1 MKNSEHCELR
11 RYTETPFPKFRYNPI
26 LKPDNFK
33 PEDHKHIPEIQE
45 LNTEFSG
52 KNWKNSIRY
61 LYAIDL
67 FNYGYY
73 WEVHEVLEN
82 LWMKVG
88 KKSSEGIFLQGLIQL
103 SVALLK
109 NLQSNK
115 LGLKRLT
122 DKAMPKLLSQQGIYL
137 GVDIRNLINQFN
149 VYING
154 EQENSPVIFL
164 QF

>member
-1 MKNSEHCELR
+1 MTTQKLPKTT
-11 RYTETPFPKFRYNPI
+11 RYTNIPFPGFR
-26 LKPDNFK
+26 
-33 PEDHKHIPEIQE
+33 HIPKQKITQLE
-45 LNTEFSG
+45 LSKHDHIPKLPELKQEFSSQTWQ
-52 KNWKNSIRY
+52 NCTNY

-67 FNYGYY
+67 FNYAYY

-88 KKSSEGIFLQGLIQL
+88 KKSPEGLFIQGLIQL

-149 VYING
+149 IYLNG
-154 EQENSPVIFL
+154 EQENSPIIFL